1 MKTVKQIL
9 GLLIMLVFMMS
20 FSQCSS
26 TKKLQEKAP
35 IAIGKVYVQKWVAG
49 IEGGGSGL
57 YIFIP
62 VSDVSITLDSVYF
75 RGKATKLSVK
85 YQNKNMYVG
94 NFINPSKQKHDIIM
108 SGDSKAEYGNKLPPS
123 SKEQK
128 PIPFELKDDEC
139 VISYIDGKKTKYFK
153 VGNIVE
159 KQLIP
164 YPSAPHN

>member
-26 TKKLQEKAP
+26 TKTLQEEAP
-35 IAIGKVYVQKWVAG
+35 IKIGKVYVQKWVAG

-62 VSDVSITLDSVYF
+62 VSGASMTLDSVYF
-75 RGKATKLSVK
+75 RGKATKLSIK

-94 NFINPSKQKHDIIM
+94 NFINQNKQNHDIIM
-108 SGDSKAEYGNKLPPS
+108 SGDSKAEYGNKLPI
-123 SKEQK
+123 SKEPK

-139 VISYIDGKKTKYFK
+139 VISYIDGKKVKYFK
-153 VGNIVE
+153 IINIVE

>member
-1 MKTVKQIL
+1 MKAVKQIL
-9 GLLIMLVFMMS
+9 GLLIMLVFMAS

-26 TKKLQEKAP
+26 TKKLQKISP
-35 IAIGKVYVQKWVAG
+35 ITIGKVYIQKWVAG
-49 IEGGGSGL
+49 VQGGGSGL

-62 VSDVSITLDSVYF
+62 VSDASIKLDSVYF
-75 RGKATKLSVK
+75 RGTATKLSVK
-85 YQNKNMYVG
+85 YQNKNMFIG

-108 SGDSKAEYGNKLPPS
+108 SGDSKEEYGNKLPI
-123 SKEQK
+123 SKEPK

>member
-1 MKTVKQIL
+1 MKTVKQII
-9 GLLIMLVFMMS
+9 GLVLLMMFTVS

-26 TKKLQEKAP
+26 TKKLQEKIP
-35 IAIGKVYVQKWVAG
+35 VKIGKVYTQKWVAG
-49 IEGGGSGL
+49 IKGGGSGL

-62 VSDVSITLDSVYF
+62 VSDTSITLDSVYF
-75 RGKATKLSVK
+75 RGRVTKLFQK
-85 YQNKNMYVG
+85 YQDKNMYVG
-94 NFINPSKQKHDIIM
+94 NFVNQQKQSQDIVM
-108 SGDSKAEYGNKLPPS
+108 SSDPKAEYGNKLPI
-123 SKEQK
+123 SKELK
-128 PIPFELKDDEC
+128 PIPFELKYDEC

>member
-1 MKTVKQIL
+1 MKALKYIISIALLSFVIL
-9 GLLIMLVFMMS
+9 G
-20 FSQCSS
+20 FSQCST
-26 TKKLQEKAP
+26 TKELQEKAP
-35 IAIGKVYVQKWVAG
+35 TTIGKVYVQKWVAG
-49 IEGGGSGL
+49 IEEGGSGL

-62 VSDVSITLDSVYF
+62 VSDASITLDSVYF
-75 RGKATKLSVK
+75 RGRATKLSVK

-108 SGDSKAEYGNKLPPS
+108 SGDPKAEYGNKSPILE
-123 SKEQK
+123 KQK

-139 VISYIDGKKTKYFK
+139 VISYIEGKKTKYFK
-153 VGNIVE
+153 IGNIVE

>member
-9 GLLIMLVFMMS
+9 GLVLLMMFTVS

-26 TKKLQEKAP
+26 TKKLQTKP
-35 IAIGKVYVQKWVAG
+35 PVKIGKVYTQKWVAG
-49 IEGGGSGL
+49 IKGGGSGL

-62 VSDVSITLDSVYF
+62 ISDTLITLDSVYF
-75 RGKATKLSVK
+75 RGRVTKLSQK

-94 NFINPSKQKHDIIM
+94 NFINQQKQSQDIVM
-108 SGDSKAEYGNKLPPS
+108 SSDPKAEYGNKLPIS
-123 SKEQK
+123 EESTEKF
-128 PIPFELKDDEC
+128 PFELKDDEC